1 MGNTILLVEDEGII
15 ALSTKM
21 GLEKYGYSVITAN
34 TGEKA
39 IEIAGKSPSV
49 DLILMDIDLGKGIDG
64 TEAARQILEKR
75 EIPLLFLSS
84 HTEREVVKKTE
95 KITSYGY
102 VVKNSS
108 LTVLDASIKMA
119 FKLCNANHTLKTTV
133 DKFEATLNAIPD
145 LLFEINHDGYY
156 CDIRTKSP
164 ELFFR
169 PREEMIGKT
178 ISETLPPKQAK
189 IIISAINEASITGIS
204 HGKQYKLDI
213 PGIGERFF
221 ELSVAPVIKNNPDS
235 HFIYLSRDI
244 TENKNAEILLSKS
257 EQKYKQL
264 DNLFRMIADN
274 MEDMLWAKD
283 LDGKFI
289 FVNKTTSRFLSAVDT
304 DEPIGKDDMFF
315 VNRERSLHPDN
326 PDWITFGELCIN
338 SDDVV
343 TASKTTGRFDEYGNI
358 KGKFLFLDVIKSPLL
373 NDQNEMIGTIGAGRD
388 ITEQKIIEKELKKNK
403 GNLVNSELMLNA
415 IFNSNPNPAHLVNTN
430 FEIILTNSKLL
441 ELKNLKQESV
451 IGKKCYE
458 VYQNSKEKCANCTVE
473 KVFETKVPFKYENQL
488 TLPNGNI
495 KYFETYAYPVF
506 DSNNQLVYAV
516 ETTKDITNQKKTEF
530 FLRESEKKYL
540 LLIENIEDSIV
551 GTDENGRITI
561 WNKASERLFGISN
574 NEVVNEY
581 LWDFHYKLLP
591 LENRDTK
598 LYQKMKLSINNLLK
612 TGKLDSN
619 AVTVREIQKPDESRI
634 FIQSTFSI
642 IQTEKGFNII
652 SINRNITKQKQ
663 ENERI
668 QQLLAEKEILLKEVH
683 HRVKNNMSTLDSMLK
698 LQREEVHDP
707 IAMAA
712 LEDTSMRIRTMIEL
726 YDKLYRSADYTNLSA
741 EVYFSSLIEE
751 ILSSFPKGNSIH
763 VNKEFDELFFDVKIL
778 HPLGIIVNEII
789 TNVMKYAYKDITD
802 PVLNISLK
810 KYTNTVSLVV
820 QDNGVGVPQNF
831 DIEKQTGFGLRLI
844 ILLAAQLQGEFII
857 ENNNGTRST
866 LTFPV

>member
-1 MGNTILLVEDEGII
+1 
-15 ALSTKM
+15 
-21 GLEKYGYSVITAN
+21 
-34 TGEKA
+34 
-39 IEIAGKSPSV
+39 
-49 DLILMDIDLGKGIDG
+49 
-64 TEAARQILEKR
+64 
-75 EIPLLFLSS
+75 
-84 HTEREVVKKTE
+84 
-95 KITSYGY
+95 
-102 VVKNSS
+102 
-108 LTVLDASIKMA
+108 
-119 FKLCNANHTLKTTV
+119 
-133 DKFEATLNAIPD
+133 
-145 LLFEINHDGYY
+145 
-156 CDIRTKSP
+156 
-164 ELFFR
+164 
-169 PREEMIGKT
+169 
-178 ISETLPPKQAK
+178 
-189 IIISAINEASITGIS
+189 
-204 HGKQYKLDI
+204 
-213 PGIGERFF
+213 
-221 ELSVAPVIKNNPDS
+221 
-235 HFIYLSRDI
+235 
-244 TENKNAEILLSKS
+244 
-257 EQKYKQL
+257 
-264 DNLFRMIADN
+264 
-274 MEDMLWAKD
+274 
-283 LDGKFI
+283 
-289 FVNKTTSRFLSAVDT
+289 
-304 DEPIGKDDMFF
+304 
-315 VNRERSLHPDN
+315 
-326 PDWITFGELCIN
+326 
-338 SDDVV
+338 
-343 TASKTTGRFDEYGNI
+343 
-358 KGKFLFLDVIKSPLL
+358 
-373 NDQNEMIGTIGAGRD
+373 MIGTIGSGRD

-403 GNLVNSELMLNA
+403 ENLVNSELMLNA

-488 TLPNGNI
+488 TLPNGDI

-530 FLRESEKKYL
+530 LLRESEKNYL

-551 GTDENGRITI
+551 GTDENGRITM

-574 NEVVNEY
+574 NEAVNEY

-598 LYQKMKLSINNLLK
+598 LYQKMRMKINRILK

-683 HRVKNNMSTLDSMLK
+683 HRVKNNMSTLDSILK

-707 IAMAA
+707 LAVAA
-712 LEDTSMRIRTMIEL
+712 LEDSSMRIRTMIEL

-763 VNKEFDELFFDVKIL
+763 VNKEFEELFFDVKI
-778 HPLGIIVNEII
+778 
-789 TNVMKYAYKDITD
+789 KCSY
-802 PVLNISLK
+802 
-810 KYTNTVSLVV
+810 
-820 QDNGVGVPQNF
+820 
-831 DIEKQTGFGLRLI
+831 
-844 ILLAAQLQGEFII
+844 
-857 ENNNGTRST
+857 
-866 LTFPV
+866 